1 MPPICHFCGGIMA
14 LALSYPKHGPWMSIS
29 LYSLFSVAVDV
40 YLRPSYLANCH
51 LPEGLVF
58 TSSMLSLEY
67 LSLTS
72 VPIPKILGEIIF
84 SLFLDVNYISPHQN
98 NLLFSFLKLS
108 LKHLFTMTFT
118 TGKCEGIP

>member
-1 MPPICHFCGGIMA
+1 MA

-58 TSSMLSLEY
+58 TSSML
-67 LSLTS
+67 
-72 VPIPKILGEIIF
+72 GEIIF